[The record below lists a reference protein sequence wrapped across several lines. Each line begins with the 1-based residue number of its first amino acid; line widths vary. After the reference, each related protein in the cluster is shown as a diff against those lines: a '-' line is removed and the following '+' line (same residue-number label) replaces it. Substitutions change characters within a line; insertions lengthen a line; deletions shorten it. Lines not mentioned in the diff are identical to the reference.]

1 MLVSIRQWVK
11 RYRKLLIL
19 YVVFAL
25 ILAGMIAAKKN
36 YFVDEIYSYGLAN
49 HVAEDGRTI
58 WMTPKLAPYTY
69 SSGGEPF
76 YDYVTV
82 KKGQQFRFA
91 NVWRNQSNDVHPPF
105 YYAILHLV
113 CSFFPERFSKWL
125 AGAVNIFFA
134 LLTLGGVRALSK
146 ELGCD
151 ESDRNVI
158 TLLFVFSAGIMGAV
172 AYLRMYV
179 MFMCEVTWLTW
190 MILRWRGRE
199 NKYFYILVTSLSIV
213 GALTQYY
220 FLIYLFFI
228 SVMYGISL
236 LVGKSYMAA
245 LKYCGAMV
253 CAGCLSCLIFP
264 AMIRHIF
271 GGSGRGGEA
280 FAHLGEGMDRFFLFL
295 QEILKNINR
304 VWFGE
309 TLIIVAVT
317 AILYVYLKYCM
328 RAGADAI
335 RVQDFWK
342 WMIPGGAVV
351 GYLILLAKI
360 ATSVSNRF
368 YVPVYAVTVVVVV
381 AGVKTIADR
390 ICHGYPQI
398 TGFLLLLWVA
408 VMLTSGWTHGAGANL
423 YRESGSLLEAMEN
436 YGHID
441 ALYVWPGGPDAMYN
455 FLDIA
460 KLRSVTFFEGDVSEL
475 EHMEDL
481 KSQPEYILYVMEE
494 EESNGQEILEEIR
507 KYCPQIT
514 QSEIIGRYGEANIY
528 HICGN

>member
-1 MLVSIRQWVK
+1 MGQWGRRYGRLLV
-11 RYRKLLIL
+11 L

-25 ILAGMIAAKKN
+25 ILAGVIAAKKN
-36 YFVDEIYSYGLAN
+36 FFVDEIYSYGLAN

-69 SSGGEPF
+69 ASGGEPY

-82 KKGQQFRFA
+82 KQGQQFHFA
-91 NVWRNQSNDVHPPF
+91 NVWKNQTNDVHPPF
-105 YYAILHLV
+105 YYLILHLV
-113 CSFFPERFSKWL
+113 CSFFPGRFTKWL

-146 ELGCD
+146 ELGCG
-151 ESDRNVI
+151 ENDRNVI
-158 TLLFVFSAGIMGAV
+158 TLLFIFSAGIMGAV

-199 NKYFYILVTSLSIV
+199 RRRFYILVTALSV
-213 GALTQYY
+213 AGALTHYY

-228 SVMYGISL
+228 SLLYGISL
-236 LVGKSYMAA
+236 LVEKSYMAA
-245 LKYCGAMV
+245 LKYCGAML

-264 AMIRHIF
+264 AMTRHMF

-280 FAHLGEGMDRFFLFL
+280 FLHLGEGMDRFFLFL
-295 QEILKNINR
+295 QQILKNINR

-309 TLIIVAVT
+309 TLITVAFAGV
-317 AILYVYLKYCM
+317 LYAGLKIFGG
-328 RAGADAI
+328 GADTI
-335 RVQDFWK
+335 RIQNIWK
-342 WMIPGGAVV
+342 WMIPGGAVA

-360 ATSVSNRF
+360 ATSVSDRF
-368 YVPVYAVTVVVVV
+368 YVPVYAVAVVVVV

-390 ICHGYPQI
+390 ICYGYPQI

-423 YRESGSLLEAMEN
+423 YRDSGPLLEAMEN

-441 ALYVWPGGPDAMYN
+441 ALYVWPGGPNAMYN

-460 KLRSVTFFEGDVSEL
+460 KLKSVTFFEGDVSEL
-475 EHMEDL
+475 EHMEEL

-494 EESNGQEILEEIR
+494 EGSNGQEVIEEIQ

-514 QSEIIGRYGEANIY
+514 RSEMIGRYGEANIY
-528 HICGN
+528 HIL